1 MKRVRG
7 FTLLELLVVVG
18 LMSLMAGMVVPRMA
32 GSLDR
37 MNARTAARKVSAAL
51 RYARSR
57 AAAEQT
63 VYVAILETDENRLLI
78 GPRPKGGSEFIDTN
92 PEPGPPMKSFSPPR
106 GVRIQWVAEAENR
119 WNSAPETNQI
129 LFFPSG
135 GSSGGKIR
143 LFDDAEREYTVEVDR
158 LTGLAEV
165 LDG

>member
-57 AAAEQT
+57 AAAEQI
-63 VYVAILETDENRLLI
+63 VYVAILETKENRLLI
-78 GPRPKGGSEFIDTN
+78 GPPPKENSEFIDAN
-92 PEPGPPMKSFSPPR
+92 PQPGPSMKSFSPPR
-106 GVRIQWVAEAENR
+106 GARFQWVAETENR
-119 WNSAPETNQI
+119 WGSEREKTQI

-143 LFDDAEREYTVEVDR
+143 LVDDAEREYTVEVDR

-165 LDG
+165 LDE

>member
-1 MKRVRG
+1 
-7 FTLLELLVVVG
+7 
-18 LMSLMAGMVVPRMA
+18 MSIMAGMVVPRMA

-57 AAAEQT
+57 AAAEQI
-63 VYVAILETDENRLLI
+63 VYAAILEAEENQLLI
-78 GPRPKGGSEFIDTN
+78 GPLPKKDELELADASSEPDI
-92 PEPGPPMKSFSPPR
+92 PMKSFSPPR
-106 GVRIQWVAEAENR
+106 GVRFQWVAEAEKR
-119 WNSAPETNQI
+119 WGASEETKQI

-143 LFDDAEREYTVEVDR
+143 LFDGAEREYTVEVDR